1 MSKKI
6 DYVKDEKIQFLKEIL
21 RNFDSFEIGKK
32 YVYKYNSH
40 VRDFEYELHKLN
52 PQTIY
57 MYIFDNKIEIMKKN
71 ENKFE
76 VIINLDDYLSI
87 AKMRRI
93 TIFLKYESKNYHNYL
108 VWYYRGTWHLVFNDL
123 VIPIRYDS
131 RLLKLIIVKKPQRFY
146 LSLPE
151 LTKKELPDSEFGFP
165 IIKNELYL
173 YSINGKKVKD
183 LIEHYQRKY
192 KGMPYIIRIKLQNR
206 KIEYAIFKML
216 IKKGIFRYI
225 NGISRKQPYRI
236 RKCEQKSYEWEFSN
250 IILPVP
256 ERMKGGQFPN
266 FIHTAIQDYDYD
278 STNQVL
284 IKVVDKRNQTFLC
297 GVDYANNMW
306 CMRLSGFMYRYRIKS
321 VYKVL
326 YDLDEQT
333 KMFEF

>member
-1 MSKKI
+1 MTQKK
-6 DYVKDEKIQFLKEIL
+6 DYIKNEKIVYLKEIL

-40 VRDFEYELHKLN
+40 VRDFEYELHKPN

-57 MYIFDNKIEIMKKN
+57 IYIFNNKIEIMKKN
-71 ENKFE
+71 DNKFE

-216 IKKGIFRYI
+216 IKKGIFTYI
-225 NGISRKQPYRI
+225 NSISRKPSFRI
-236 RKCEQKSYEWEFSN
+236 KISELKNYEWEFTN
-250 IILPVP
+250 IIIPVI

-266 FIHTAIQDYDYD
+266 FVYTALQDYDYD
-278 STNQVL
+278 NTNQIL
-284 IKVVDKRNQTFLC
+284 LKFIDTRNEAFLC
-297 GVDYANNMW
+297 GIDYTDSMW
-306 CMRLSGFMYRYRIKS
+306 CIRLSGFMFKYRIKS
-321 VYKVL
+321 VYRVL
-326 YDLDEQT
+326 YDLDENT
-333 KMFEF
+333 KLFEF